1 MELGWRRLIPLSLGW
16 MLLVAGFLVSP
27 WWGLGMIV
35 AIVIGGVILGRAF
48 KLGSE
53 LELSD
58 TAVLP
63 PVAKRIVPPEL
74 VRDLSDRD
82 EKDESGS

>member
-1 MELGWRRLIPLSLGW
+1 
-16 MLLVAGFLVSP
+16 
-27 WWGLGMIV
+27 MIV
-35 AIVIGGVILGRAF
+35 AIVIGGVILARAF

-82 EKDESGS
+82 ENDESGS